1 MGRLRVLSFISAGR
15 RGSKNNP
22 PSPPTPQSDSSI
34 SPVKSSSANG
44 FQAASLPQEVPNPVS
59 GNSPRATPQRPNRTN
74 ARPVSTV
81 LQQQQQ
87 QVVPSVDAENVP
99 LPELEPIFSYLNSQ
113 SGKLYY
119 EGYFFKLNDLDNEGS
134 PCTER
139 KWTEYFAQLVGT
151 VLSLW
156 EPAALDAAG
165 SNGEAI
171 PTFINVADA
180 SIKMIENLPTRTPDS
195 RPLQNVLSIST
206 AGKNRYLLHFNSL
219 NALTQWTAAI
229 RLTMFENTLL
239 QESYTGALIAGKGKS
254 LNNIKAILERTTFK
268 YEDWVRVRFGPGT
281 PWRRCWCVVSQADE
295 KETQK
300 HKKAQKKKSAYDR
313 PQPPPKGNIKFYSSK
328 KTKKL
333 KPIATI
339 TDAFSAFAI
348 YPQSRPLINQS
359 TLVKV
364 EGQITIHTQAETTAE
379 GFVFV
384 LPELHAAVSG
394 FEIMLR
400 WLFPVFD
407 AFHLYGRPTRL
418 LADTVSTRSLMFA
431 MPTNKRN
438 GYLDTLDVA
447 TLIHTDGSRHWSE
460 REWRQQMKEATSR
473 RMTSGNSSRVSS
485 ISGRR
490 GPNRSSLQS
499 QNGSSLRFEGTNG
512 QPVARRLQN
521 NHSSDALPLTQRHNN
536 QGSTGAQYHSKT
548 HTRAAS
554 DNTNNMY
561 RNGPMHNSQYPYFDS
576 TLPEEESHE
585 GQLQPPNH
593 GPVQVDGAAD
603 GYLSGGRSSSDSEIK
618 GDHPNHQEISYDL
631 KPSPLPVDL
640 TNPPVFSH
648 NIHDKPHIQ
657 PKMSPEL
664 KQAGSRISHGT
675 LSQMVAMNQLQNI
688 ETPTTTGWD
697 EKGQSISIEPPGIAQ
712 GHGAS
717 SPERT
722 MYNGNAQ
729 FPRPVAADASSS
741 HYSSPTSPIHS
752 VRDGIPLNY
761 PDDPVNANF
770 SPNTPRQSPQ
780 MHLQIDTNRVANR
793 NPVPTRQD
801 GSESPS
807 TKTISSLGSL
817 RKAIDMD
824 ALNLLMTRERTPS
837 PPPPPQRRFMPDV
850 ESTYDQGST
859 TTPDYASSHKSS
871 VSGRSAK
878 SVARPRMG
886 RKRVVGT
893 PEPTLDD
900 VIIGDTRYVA
910 GSNIPEPNPN
920 IPLVD
925 FGPTHTYSPGTG
937 RPSTG
942 GTLALLSTDKNSSEP
957 NLGKSDKRSTWFGME
972 NKPAKSPG
980 HEERRRSFLW
990 QPGMVDSSQHS
1001 PGAGLTPEQFVEQRA
1016 SSGSRGASPVYN
1028 HYHHRDSSRHL
1039 SSRPVSGDWAN
1050 QSKQQPMNQVNHQPP
1065 RPSSRGSTIM
1075 LNQPDLSPHLS
1086 AREQEHV
1093 ARVTGSSFFNMD
1105 KEASKRASMLEFGSG
1120 LVSAIDAREREKQ
1133 AMKEGYGGQMVQQAI
1148 MQRQYQGQFQPNPQ
1162 PMQHPMQQPQLQFQ
1176 PQPQPMLH
1184 SSASQYQLPMNQYSM
1199 GSHAA
1204 SVYNLPTRSNAPSRY
1219 HRFSKSQDRLQFM

>member
-1 MGRLRVLSFISAGR
+1 
-15 RGSKNNP
+15 
-22 PSPPTPQSDSSI
+22 
-34 SPVKSSSANG
+34 
-44 FQAASLPQEVPNPVS
+44 
-59 GNSPRATPQRPNRTN
+59 
-74 ARPVSTV
+74 
-81 LQQQQQ
+81 
-87 QVVPSVDAENVP
+87 
-99 LPELEPIFSYLNSQ
+99 
-113 SGKLYY
+113 
-119 EGYFFKLNDLDNEGS
+119 
-134 PCTER
+134 
-139 KWTEYFAQLVGT
+139 
-151 VLSLW
+151 
-156 EPAALDAAG
+156 
-165 SNGEAI
+165 
-171 PTFINVADA
+171 
-180 SIKMIENLPTRTPDS
+180 
-195 RPLQNVLSIST
+195 
-206 AGKNRYLLHFNSL
+206 
-219 NALTQWTAAI
+219 
-229 RLTMFENTLL
+229 
-239 QESYTGALIAGKGKS
+239 
-254 LNNIKAILERTTFK
+254 
-268 YEDWVRVRFGPGT
+268 
-281 PWRRCWCVVSQADE
+281 
-295 KETQK
+295 
-300 HKKAQKKKSAYDR
+300 
-313 PQPPPKGNIKFYSSK
+313 
-328 KTKKL
+328 
-333 KPIATI
+333 
-339 TDAFSAFAI
+339 
-348 YPQSRPLINQS
+348 
-359 TLVKV
+359 
-364 EGQITIHTQAETTAE
+364 
-379 GFVFV
+379 
-384 LPELHAAVSG
+384 
-394 FEIMLR
+394 
-400 WLFPVFD
+400 
-407 AFHLYGRPTRL
+407 
-418 LADTVSTRSLMFA
+418 
-431 MPTNKRN
+431 
-438 GYLDTLDVA
+438 
-447 TLIHTDGSRHWSE
+447 
-460 REWRQQMKEATSR
+460 
-473 RMTSGNSSRVSS
+473 
-485 ISGRR
+485 
-490 GPNRSSLQS
+490 
-499 QNGSSLRFEGTNG
+499 
-512 QPVARRLQN
+512 
-521 NHSSDALPLTQRHNN
+521 
-536 QGSTGAQYHSKT
+536 
-548 HTRAAS
+548 
-554 DNTNNMY
+554 
-561 RNGPMHNSQYPYFDS
+561 
-576 TLPEEESHE
+576 
-585 GQLQPPNH
+585 
-593 GPVQVDGAAD
+593 
-603 GYLSGGRSSSDSEIK
+603 
-618 GDHPNHQEISYDL
+618 
-631 KPSPLPVDL
+631 
-640 TNPPVFSH
+640 
-648 NIHDKPHIQ
+648 
-657 PKMSPEL
+657 MSPEL

-752 VRDGIPLNY
+752 ARDGIPLNY

-793 NPVPTRQD
+793 KPVPTRQD

-886 RKRVVGT
+886 RKRVDGT
-893 PEPTLDD
+893 PEPLSDD
-900 VIIGDTRYVA
+900 VIIGDTRY
-910 GSNIPEPNPN
+910 
-920 IPLVD
+920 
-925 FGPTHTYSPGTG
+925 
-937 RPSTG
+937 
-942 GTLALLSTDKNSSEP
+942 NSSEP

-1162 PMQHPMQQPQLQFQ
+1162 PMQHPQLQFQ

-1184 SSASQYQLPMNQYSM
+1184 SSASQYQLPMNQYPM